1 MIVIDRIREDIK
13 AFYDRDPAARS
24 TLEIILA
31 YPGLHAV
38 LLHRFAHTLN
48 DWGVPVLPRLVSHA
62 TRFLTGIEIHPGA
75 VLGRRVT
82 IDHGMGIVIGETAE
96 VGDDVLIYQGVTL
109 GNARF
114 QRGKRHPTIGNNVVL
129 SAGAK
134 VLGPITV
141 GDYARVAAGAVVVTD
156 VPPHTTA
163 AGVPARAVS
172 VRDPQT
178 GETRRLE
185 QMPDANA
192 EEIAALRTR
201 VAELE
206 GRLIALEGHNR
217 LSLSGNTGSAASA
230 GSAGRR
236 SA

>member
-1 MIVIDRIREDIK
+1 MLVIDRIREDIK
-13 AFYDRDPAARS
+13 AFYDRDPAARN

-38 LLHRFAHTLN
+38 LLHRLAHTLN
-48 DWGVPVLPRLVSHA
+48 GWGVPVLPRLVSHA

-75 VLGRRVT
+75 TLGRRVT

-109 GNARF
+109 GIARF

-129 SAGAK
+129 SVGAK
-134 VLGPITV
+134 VIGPITV
-141 GDYARVAAGAVVVTD
+141 GEYAWVAAGAVVVAD
-156 VPPHTTA
+156 VPPHTTV
-163 AGVPARAVS
+163 AGIPARAVS

-178 GETRRLE
+178 GEARRPE
-185 QMPDANA
+185 PMPGLHS

-206 GRLIALEGHNR
+206 DRLASLEGHDR
-217 LSLSGNTGSAASA
+217 LTIPGSAASA
-230 GSAGRR
+230 GRR